1 MMDVQRLNECLN
13 GIQSAVSQLSVPSM
27 DLLPLDDASADGDGG
42 GIAVSLTP
50 ALCHSFAQTFSL
62 QSAVASQLLVANIF
76 KLQTLVESLS
86 VNSALQTASATSDSA
101 ASIAQRTRT
110 HRRRRRQLQHDID
123 DVKRRIQEHIGAT
136 QTLTST

>member
-1 MMDVQRLNECLN
+1 MDVQRLNECLN

-27 DLLPLDDASADGDGG
+27 DLLPLDDASSGG
-42 GIAVSLTP
+42 VAAFLSP

-62 QSAVASQLLVANIF
+62 QSAVGSQLLVANIF

-86 VNSALQTASATSDSA
+86 VNTALQTASANTESA
-101 ASIAQRTRT
+101 ANIAQRTRT
-110 HRRRRRQLQHDID
+110 HRRRRRQLQRDID

-136 QTLTST
+136 QAITLT